1 MRVVLCE
8 DHRLLLEALATALA
22 QHGHV
27 VEAAVTNPVDA
38 VRAVERHDPDVLL
51 TDLSF
56 PVGSG
61 LDAAREVKARHPR
74 TKVVVITGADEPTYL
89 AEALEAGV
97 SGYVLKG
104 QRIEAISAA
113 IDVAAGGGF
122 TVNPALLRQ
131 LRRSEP
137 IPQQRRRG
145 HDLTERERTVLDMLA
160 RGFETRQIVRRL
172 GVSESTVRTHVQN
185 ILAKLGVHSR
195 LQAVVVY
202 EETLHAHHGAS
213 DVDLE

>member
-1 MRVVLCE
+1 MRIVLCE

-113 IDVAAGGGF
+113 IDVAAGCGF
-122 TVNPALLRQ
+122 TVHPALLRQ

-145 HDLTERERTVLDMLA
+145 HDLTDRERTVLDMLA

-202 EETLHAHHGAS
+202 EETLHAHHAAS

>member
-1 MRVVLCE
+1 M
-8 DHRLLLEALATALA
+8 
-22 QHGHV
+22 
-27 VEAAVTNPVDA
+27 
-38 VRAVERHDPDVLL
+38 
-51 TDLSF
+51 
-56 PVGSG
+56 
-61 LDAAREVKARHPR
+61 
-74 TKVVVITGADEPTYL
+74 
-89 AEALEAGV
+89 
-97 SGYVLKG
+97 LKG

-122 TVNPALLRQ
+122 TVHPALLRQ